1 MNLGELQPTAALIGL
16 ANLLLLPFLIA
27 ALVTAPWRALMAR
40 AERQNALGAAVV
52 LLPLLW
58 SMSPGLPTGVGLQLM
73 GMTCVALIFGWQF
86 AALAGATAGL
96 ILVLTGGWT
105 WTALAPNL
113 VLVMLLPV
121 LVTGAVLWASNRLP
135 RTNPFVYM
143 LGVAFGG
150 SMLSMLVTFA
160 VASWWLQPGLDHAV
174 VMLMTFPEGFVNGAV
189 ISAVTVFRPG
199 LVRTYDE
206 MRHLGQPR

>member
-1 MNLGELQPTAALIGL
+1 MLIGL
-16 ANLLLLPFLIA
+16 ANLLLLPFLLA
-27 ALVTAPWRALMAR
+27 ALFTAPWRALMAR

-73 GMTCVALIFGWQF
+73 GMTCVALIFGWQL
-86 AALAGATAGL
+86 AALAGGAAGL
-96 ILVLTGGWT
+96 VLALTGGWS
-105 WTALAPNL
+105 WAALAPNL
-113 VLVMLLPV
+113 VLVAMLPV
-121 LVTGAVLWASNRLP
+121 LVTGVVLWAANRLP

-150 SMLSMLVTFA
+150 SMLAMLVTFA
-160 VASWWLQPGLDHAV
+160 VAGWWLQPDLDHAV

-206 MRHLGQPR
+206 IRYLGRPR